1 MRGFH
6 CERLAVSEELKDR
19 RIVVPETREL
29 DLLINML
36 EARGAVAV
44 PCPLVAIKDTPDSAA
59 IEKWLN
65 RFIARPCDD
74 LILLTGEGLRRLMSC
89 ADRIG
94 VRTEFLAALARAR
107 KITRG
112 PKPVRALR
120 EVGLDADLQAPVPT
134 SGGVVELLKT
144 LDLSKRRVGV
154 QLYPNSDHQ
163 VLLGF
168 LTEARAYVDAVWPY
182 VYVSEADDEKV
193 LSIIELM
200 ARGEVDAIA
209 FTSSPQVRRLREV
222 AAKAGRSQ
230 MVREGLARILV
241 AAVGPV
247 VAGELSAFGVHADV
261 LPANETYFMKPL
273 VKELVA
279 AFADRPRPEA

>member
-1 MRGFH
+1 MT
-6 CERLAVSEELKDR
+6 EELKGR
-19 RIVVPETREL
+19 RIVVPETRQLEL
-29 DLLINML
+29 LVNML
-36 EARGAVAV
+36 EARGAIAVA
-44 PCPLVAIKDTPDSAA
+44 CPLVAIKDAPDPAP
-59 IEKWLN
+59 IEEWLT

-89 ADRIG
+89 ADRIRA
-94 VRTEFLAALARAR
+94 RTEFIAALARAR

-120 EVGLDADLQAPVPT
+120 EVGLDADLLAPVPT
-134 SGGVVELLKT
+134 SGGVIAALAT
-144 LDLSKRRVGV
+144 LDLSRRRVGV

-163 VLLGF
+163 ILLSF
-168 LTEARAYVDAVWPY
+168 LAEARAHVDVVWPY

-193 LSIIELM
+193 LSIIEQM
-200 ARGEVDAIA
+200 AAGEIDAIA
-209 FTSSPQVRRLREV
+209 FTSSPQVRRLSEV
-222 AAKAGRSQ
+222 AAKAGRSH
-230 MVREGLARILV
+230 VVLEGLARTLV

-247 VAGELSAFGVHADV
+247 VAGELSALGVHADV

-279 AFADRPRPEA
+279 AFAERRKPEA